1 MRSEQPTHSQPP
13 GFIRALP
20 WVGLAAATALTMPT
34 EYEFAVALHWYPV
47 VAWLYPV
54 LLDAYSVIAYWAHR
68 QGDIAA
74 VIAIKLAA
82 NIGAHLVAAGMI
94 EMNWMVLAAGSGLVV
109 IVGWRL
115 HAMMIHKPPT
125 EFEQPPLPAMP
136 PAQTTP
142 AAVAPAPVVEA
153 APVAPVASDPA
164 VPDSPAAL
172 DGLGAAVAEPVRFPN
187 GIAPTGI
194 HQEVWDE
201 IVPLHRRHPG
211 FSAPDLKERFNLV
224 PSVRTIQRVVKEAKT
239 RDNVLIAV

>member
-1 MRSEQPTHSQPP
+1 MRSPQPTHAQPP

-34 EYEFAVALHWYPV
+34 EFEFAVALHWYPV

-54 LLDAYSVIAYWAHR
+54 LLDAYSVVAYWTHR

-115 HAMMIHKPPT
+115 HAMMIREQPT
-125 EFEQPPLPAMP
+125 EPEQPPP
-136 PAQTTP
+136 PVRPHIP
-142 AAVAPAPVVEA
+142 AAVAPVETVAVPVVEA
-153 APVAPVASDPA
+153 APAAPVAV
-164 VPDSPAAL
+164 VPDTPAAL

-187 GIAPTGI
+187 GVAPVGI
-194 HQEVWDE
+194 HQEIWDE
-201 IVPLHRRHPG
+201 IAPLYRQYPG
-211 FSAPDLKERFNLV
+211 LSAPNLKHRFGLT
-224 PSVRTIQRVVKEAKT
+224 PSVRTIQRVAKEVRA
-239 RDNVLIAV
+239 RQNVPIAV